1 MVVNVYSVFDVKSE
15 VFHMPFYAHN
25 VKDGMRMF
33 HRMLTTNEVYKGYEE
48 DYRLYHLGTFD
59 DKLGVI
65 SSTENGKASFVISAY
80 DTLGKKASDE
90 Q

>member
-1 MVVNVYSVFDVKSE
+1 MVVQVYAVYDVKSE
-15 VFHMPFYAHN
+15 VYHMPFYAHN

-33 HRMLTTNEVYKGYEE
+33 HRMLTSNEVYKGYEE
-48 DYRLYHLGTFD
+48 DYRLFHLGSFD
-59 DKLGVI
+59 DKAGLL
-65 SSTENGKASFVISAY
+65 SSTENGKSSFVISAY